1 MGGQMTFEEELSR
14 NLRRARLRIGYNQ
27 GTLAQKIGVGTS
39 CISQYERGKR
49 TPNLKTMSL
58 ISHVL
63 DVSLDDLV
71 PYVPSYKNAVDEKQ
85 TNIYDLIGE

>member
-1 MGGQMTFEEELSR
+1 MSFEITFEEKLSR
-14 NLRRARLRIGYNQ
+14 NLRRARQRRGYNQ
-27 GTLAQKIGVGTS
+27 SDLAQKIGVGTS

-71 PYVPSYKNAVDEKQ
+71 PYVEDNKLVDTRQ

>member
-1 MGGQMTFEEELSR
+1 MSFEITFEEKLSR
-14 NLRRARLRIGYNQ
+14 NLRRARQRRGYNQ
-27 GTLAQKIGVGTS
+27 SDLAQKIGVGTS

-71 PYVPSYKNAVDEKQ
+71 PYVENNKLVDTRQ

>member
-1 MGGQMTFEEELSR
+1 MSFEITFEEKLSR
-14 NLRRARLRIGYNQ
+14 NLRRARQRCGYNQ
-27 GTLAQKIGVGTS
+27 ATLAQKIGVGTS
-39 CISQYERGKR
+39 CISQYERGRR

-63 DVSLDDLV
+63 DVSLDDLI
-71 PYVPSYKNAVDEKQ
+71 PYVEDNKLTDTRQ

>member
-1 MGGQMTFEEELSR
+1 MSFEVTFEEKLSR
-14 NLRRARLRIGYNQ
+14 NLRRARQRRGYNQ
-27 GTLAQKIGVGTS
+27 AQLAQKIGVGTS

-71 PYVPSYKNAVDEKQ
+71 PYVEDSKSVDTRQ